1 MSVLAAGLD
10 LKGLVFE
17 APMLRREGIE
27 AVETARGALDRL
39 VSNGFRLLIVGP
51 RLPDLP
57 LLELLR
63 RIRSSPA
70 TRAVSILALIPA
82 NEPRAL
88 DGGALKAGANAVIR
102 RPLDRDRLECW
113 IARLMS
119 VPRRVRARIPV
130 EGQVV
135 GTHKASGSLHF
146 VGVTRNLSI
155 HGVLLASPVRLVD
168 TPDLD
173 LELSLPGLARPLEVL
188 GRVVREAPEV
198 AWPYMGYGV
207 EFLCVPP
214 DSEAAIA
221 ELVARESPPE
231 PAAAQ
236 RIHSTVRREAWIY
249 ELVAPVAHGTCWQ
262 VEIRRAV
269 RDEWRAGGAGPFY
282 VVEGDSPE
290 AALNEARAF
299 IERHG

>member
-1 MSVLAAGLD
+1 
-10 LKGLVFE
+10 
-17 APMLRREGIE
+17 MLRREGIE
-27 AVETARGALDRL
+27 AVETGRGALDRL
-39 VSNGFRLLIVGP
+39 VSGGFSLLIVGP
-51 RLPDLP
+51 RVPDIP
-57 LLELLR
+57 LEELLR

-70 TRAVSILALIPA
+70 TRAVSILALLPA

-88 DGGALKAGANAVIR
+88 DGGVLKAGANAVIR
-102 RPLDRDRLECW
+102 RPLNRDRLECW

-119 VPRRVRARIPV
+119 VPRRVRARV
-130 EGQVV
+130 AVDGQVV
-135 GTHKASGSLHF
+135 GTHKSSGALHF

-155 HGVLLASPVRLVD
+155 HGVLLASPVRLTD
-168 TPDLD
+168 SPDLD
-173 LELSLPGLARPLEVL
+173 LELSLPGLARPLKAL

-214 DSEAAIA
+214 DSETALAA
-221 ELVARESPPE
+221 LVAQASPPE
-231 PAAAQ
+231 PSAAQ
-236 RIHSTVRREAWIY
+236 QIHSTVRREGWIY

-269 RDEWRAGGAGPFY
+269 RDQWRPGSAGPFY
-282 VVEGDSPE
+282 VVDGDSPE
-290 AALNEARAF
+290 AALQEARAF